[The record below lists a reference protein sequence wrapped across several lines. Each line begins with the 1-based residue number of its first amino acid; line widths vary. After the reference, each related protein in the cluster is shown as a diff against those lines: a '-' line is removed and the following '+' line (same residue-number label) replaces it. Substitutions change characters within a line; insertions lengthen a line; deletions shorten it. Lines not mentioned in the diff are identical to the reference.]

1 MKAFK
6 IGHLW
11 ADIIKA
17 TLAASGILVDK
28 ITPLRCVVILL
39 IFLNIGLT
47 YYFKSHIT
55 LNFSIGF
62 FILLFTLRYGVLFG
76 SFGNKGLA
84 KKMIS
89 RYGETKAY
97 AYYEAFTAFMF
108 FYRST
113 SINFLILQTAGSLQI
128 FNAYPNSCIVLAW
141 SLIIGASVVNIWAT
155 IIIGVDVYYYKDM
168 FVGRAI
174 GNFEVK
180 GPFRYFSNPMYG
192 IGQLSAY
199 GLALLSGSLWGLWAA
214 VLNQFV
220 MYVFYFLCEK
230 PHIERLFG
238 KMSLEHL
245 VETK

>member
-1 MKAFK
+1 MKTLK
-6 IGHLW
+6 IGQLW
-11 ADIIKA
+11 ANIIKA
-17 TLAASGILVDK
+17 ILAASGILIDK

-47 YYFKSHIT
+47 YYFNSYIT

-62 FILLFTLRYGVLFG
+62 FILLFVLRYGVLFG
-76 SFGNKGLA
+76 SFGNKGIA
-84 KKMIS
+84 PIMIT

-113 SINFLILQTAGSLQI
+113 SINFLILQTAGSLNV
-128 FNAYPNSCIVLAW
+128 FNVHYHSCIVLAW
-141 SLIIGASVVNIWAT
+141 VMIIGASVVNIWAT

-192 IGQLSAY
+192 IGQLSGY
-199 GLALLSGSLWGLWAA
+199 GLALLSGSLWGLLAA
-214 VLNQFV
+214 VLNQLT
-220 MYVFYFLCEK
+220 MYIFYFSCEK

-238 KMSLEHL
+238 KISLEHSIE
-245 VETK
+245 VK